1 MIDLQEGVFLKK
13 VITYGTFDM
22 LHQGHLNILKR
33 AKELGDYLIVGVT
46 SDDFDSRRGKIN
58 VQQSMMERIEGVKET
73 GLADQ
78 IIIEEYEGQKIDD
91 INRFGIDIFAIG
103 SDWQGKFDYL
113 SEFCQ
118 VIYLERTKG
127 ISSTKI
133 RTKNNHLRLGL
144 VGNAGRIWKVS
155 NEALVINGI
164 DIVGTSGNDGCDK
177 RVINLENF
185 SFKDLIDKS
194 DAIFIESNVR
204 DRFEQVKYSL
214 EHGKHVLCDLPMAIG
229 KRKQQDLFE
238 IAKKNGCVLMSGI
251 KTAYSTAYY
260 RLLLMVKSGEIG
272 DVLSVETTCTSLSE
286 VSKIS
291 SYSENN
297 IWSAMDAWGATALMP
312 IFQILGTNYIDRT
325 IVTKSID
332 KYFDLFTKMDFI
344 YENAVATAK
353 VGKGIKSEGEMII
366 SGTKGYVYVPA
377 PWWKT
382 EYFEIRYEDLNKK
395 KRFFYELEGEGF
407 KYELVNF
414 LRAINHGRTI
424 NYTGDNVLKEV
435 SRIYEEF
442 YNRKDVNLI

>member
-1 MIDLQEGVFLKK
+1 MKK

-22 LHQGHLNILKR
+22 LHQGHLNILKK
-33 AKELGDYLIVGVT
+33 AKSLGDYLIVGVT

-58 VQQSMMERIEGVKET
+58 VQQSMTERVEGVKET

-91 INRFGIDIFAIG
+91 VNRLGIDIFAIG
-103 SDWQGKFDYL
+103 SDWKGKFDYL

-133 RTKNNHLRLGL
+133 RTKNNHLKLGL

-164 DIVGTSGNDGCDK
+164 DIVGTSGNDGYDK
-177 RVINLENF
+177 RVGNLENF

-229 KRKQQDLFE
+229 KKKQQDLFE

-312 IFQILGTNYIDRT
+312 IFQILGTDYIDRT

-407 KYELVNF
+407 KYEIVNF